1 MHNKIPMFN
10 GSTQIRFALYTCGHV
25 SAHIFVED
33 FHLRLAG
40 RFRSVHRRR
49 RVAQQMFSGAA
60 ATRANRYSNTGMNIE
75 ILPVEMETLR
85 ELVQYCGSYSS
96 CIGDV
101 ANFG

>member
-1 MHNKIPMFN
+1 MHNKIPTFN

-33 FHLRLAG
+33 FHLRLTG
-40 RFRSVHRRR
+40 RFRSMHRRR
-49 RVAQQMFSGAA
+49 RVAQQIFRGAA
-60 ATRANRYSNTGMNIE
+60 ATLTNCYSNTGMNVE

-85 ELVQYCGSYSS
+85 ELVQYRASYSS